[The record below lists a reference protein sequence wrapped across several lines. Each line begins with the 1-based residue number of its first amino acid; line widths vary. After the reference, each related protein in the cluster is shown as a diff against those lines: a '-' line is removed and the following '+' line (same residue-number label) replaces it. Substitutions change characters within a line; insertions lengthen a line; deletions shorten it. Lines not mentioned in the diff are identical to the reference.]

1 MKANKAAMK
10 RADTF
15 KLAADLFTNFGIAGQ
30 VFFHGLGS
38 LLPRLGNRAAN
49 IAFYGL
55 VISIL
60 LYAFVVH
67 GLANRFV
74 NGVRGVVLAFLN
86 PTIKDVA
93 EF

>member
-1 MKANKAAMK
+1 VKADKVAMK
-10 RADTF
+10 RVDTY
-15 KLAADLFTNFGIAGQ
+15 KAAADLCANFGIAGK
-30 VFFHGLGS
+30 VFFWGLCG

-67 GLANRFV
+67 GLANLFV
-74 NGVRGVVLAFLN
+74 NGVRSAVLAFLN

>member
-1 MKANKAAMK
+1 MK

-15 KLAADLFTNFGIAGQ
+15 ILAADLFTNFGIAAKSF
-30 VFFHGLGS
+30 VWGLCG

-49 IAFYGL
+49 IALYGL
-55 VISIL
+55 VICIL

-67 GLANRFV
+67 GLANLFV
-74 NGVRGVVLAFLN
+74 NGVRSAVLAFLN

>member
-1 MKANKAAMK
+1 VKADKVAMK
-10 RADTF
+10 RADTY
-15 KLAADLFTNFGIAGQ
+15 KAVADLFTNFGIAGT
-30 VFFHGLGS
+30 VFFYGLGS

-67 GLANRFV
+67 GLANLFV
-74 NGVRGVVLAFLN
+74 NGVRSAVLAFLN